1 MAVNGE
7 PMKAT
12 LTAHPFSDPAWVF
25 ERKLDGVRATVR
37 RTAKGVTITSRTGR
51 RMDNYPELAEAFE
64 AESAAEFVVDGEIV
78 AFEGSRTSF
87 EKLQGRL
94 GISDPRLARLTGI
107 EVFMYV
113 FDILELEGRDVTG
126 LPLRERKA
134 LLKSSLEFHGPVRY
148 TQHRNEKG
156 EKFFLEACAKGWEGL
171 IAKRA
176 DSTYQHRRSKD
187 WLKVK
192 CSFEQEL
199 VIGGFTPPKGSR
211 ERFGALLVGYHEGD
225 DLRYAGK
232 VGTGFD
238 HHTLEMLGDK
248 MKALRRPTTPFTAG
262 SGLPRDATWIAPE
275 LVGEFG
281 FSEWTRD
288 GKLRHPRYLGLRD
301 DKDASEVVRELPTT
315 DPPD

>member
-1 MAVNGE
+1 
-7 PMKAT
+7 MKAT

-37 RTAKGVTITSRTGR
+37 RTAKGVAITSRTGR
-51 RMDNYPELAEAFE
+51 RMDNYPELVDAFA
-64 AESAAEFVVDGEIV
+64 AESAGDFVVDGEIV

-199 VIGGFTPPKGSR
+199 VIGGFTSPKGSR
-211 ERFGALLVGYHEGD
+211 ERFGALLVGYHEDG

-238 HHTLEMLGDK
+238 HRTLEMLGDK
-248 MKALRRPTTPFTAG
+248 MEGLRQAKTPFTAG

-301 DKDASEVVRELPTT
+301 DKDASEVVRETPTADT
-315 DPPD
+315 P